1 MRVEDF
7 DFDLPEEKIA
17 QHPSEKRSESKLL
30 VLHPKAQI
38 EDRHFYD
45 IVDYFEK
52 DDVLVFNNTRVMP
65 ARLFGLKEETGAKVE
80 LLILKIEDDVAEC
93 LVGNAKVVK
102 EGTWVTFGDG
112 SLKAQCTQVLPEGLR
127 HFKLH
132 YEGILLEVLEALGE
146 MPLPPYIH
154 EKLENPE
161 RYQTVYS
168 KEVGSAAAP
177 TAGLH
182 FTEEILEALES
193 KGVELLFLT
202 LHVGLGT
209 FRPVK
214 VDKIEDH
221 KMHSEEF
228 FIDQYTVDRLNLA
241 MKEKRR
247 ICAVGTTSVRALETL
262 GQMGLPLQTYHGES
276 DIFIYPG
283 YEFKVVDGM
292 ITNFHLPKST
302 LIMLVSAFAGKEE
315 TMAAYHH
322 ALEHDYRF
330 FSFGDSMF
338 IPHKKV
344 L

>member
-1 MRVEDF
+1 MRVDEF
-7 DFDLPEEKIA
+7 DFDLPQEKIA
-17 QHPSEKRSESKLL
+17 QYPSEKRSESKLL
-30 VLHPKAQI
+30 VLNQGKKI
-38 EDRHFYD
+38 EDRHFFD
-45 IVDYFEK
+45 IVDYFEEG
-52 DDVLVFNNTRVMP
+52 DVLVFNDTRVMP

-80 LLILKIEDDVAEC
+80 LLILKLEDDLAEC

-102 EGTWVTFGDG
+102 EGTWVTFGEG
-112 SLKAQCTQVLPEGLR
+112 RLRAQCVEVLPEGLR
-127 HFKLH
+127 RFKLH

-154 EKLENPE
+154 QTLDNPE

-168 KEVGSAAAP
+168 EELGSAAAP

-182 FTEEILEALES
+182 FTDEILEALRK

-214 VDKIEDH
+214 VEKIEDH
-221 KMHSEEF
+221 AMHSEEF
-228 FIDQYTVDRLNLA
+228 FVDQKTVDRLNLA

-247 ICAVGTTSVRALETL
+247 ICAVGTTTVRALETL
-262 GQMGLPLQTYHGES
+262 GQKSLPLKSFHGES

-292 ITNFHLPKST
+292 ITNFHLPKSS

-315 TMAAYHH
+315 TIFAYEH
-322 ALEHDYRF
+322 ALKHDYRF

-338 IPHKKV
+338 IPHRKV